1 MKLPESKSMKII
13 FTSRQRK
20 PRKKLYLMFKEVLI
34 NGKCNLNKASQM
46 LTELF
51 KKLRKI
57 WKKLKKF
64 N

>member
-1 MKLPESKSMKII
+1 
-13 FTSRQRK
+13 
-20 PRKKLYLMFKEVLI
+20 MFKEVLI